1 MTTVYDWLT
10 VALFAGLVTHFL
22 AYSAKDDAEDIS
34 FGHYLLLSVLCAAA
48 NWLGNHDWE
57 LVAMLLLLAGACYA
71 YRFLRP
77 PPRSADH

>member
-22 AYSAKDDAEDIS
+22 SFSEKPEADDIS

-48 NWLGNHDWE
+48 NWLGNHDWD
-57 LVAMLLLLAGACYA
+57 LAAVVVLLAGGGYA

-77 PPRSADH
+77 PPRSAGH